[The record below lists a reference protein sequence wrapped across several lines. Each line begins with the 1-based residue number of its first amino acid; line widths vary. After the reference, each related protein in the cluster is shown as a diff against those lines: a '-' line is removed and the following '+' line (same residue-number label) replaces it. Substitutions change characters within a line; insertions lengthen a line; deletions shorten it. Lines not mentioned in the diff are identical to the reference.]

1 MSTDSENTPDFSEL
15 SLAQVS
21 DLVAAR
27 PELLALAKREK
38 GVKGRILDIS
48 IQAQYDRRIV
58 EIGYMELAKYRKR
71 AKEEWYQRELEQ
83 YRSVAVENMP
93 LFVEFD
99 DTDYYMVLGDS
110 ATDKDQEW
118 NPLEVEVK
126 IDGETVFKECVS
138 PGNPHGVVF
147 RKGKSPIRLN
157 FGGGKKEWLIG
168 VSYWRVTLLVTC
180 VKEVAAD
187 FRFDPAKLTIPYFG
201 MPIGYFGPSALVNHY
216 AIRYKGLAPED
227 FSSDEDIDY
236 ENCRNYLLL
245 SRDGLVPFPERMN
258 GCDWSNLLSHS
269 PQYAD
274 LCDWATLNEYGGSD
288 WVYLLK
294 AQPQLADKCDWSAL
308 DSDSLLDLFKAQ
320 PQLAD
325 KCDWSKVNGM
335 ALDGLLAARPE
346 FADRCGR
353 GKATHAG
360 RRAPRPKVLSRVKD
374 DSMNSLVALIEA
386 DMVPIPG
393 QDYALGK
400 FEVVQALW
408 EAVMGSN
415 PSKFK
420 GKARPVESITWDEC
434 QKFLDRLNALPD
446 VKASGRP
453 FRLPANEEWDFAS
466 RAGSIGD
473 FGFPP
478 GMLTQDPAEDIFCRL
493 ANGTEIH
500 GTSLGEIAWYRDNSG
515 GRTQPVGQKKPNAF
529 GLYDMEGNVEEWVSS
544 EGNRRL
550 LTRGFSWSGSGIRG
564 MVCRLGYDPCA
575 GKNDRGFRLARD
587 LFSSEDERLS
597 RVAARIAADMVP
609 IPPQE
614 SGVAFSISKYEVT
627 QSVWK
632 AIMGTNPSFKYGM
645 GLDIPVNNVS
655 WHDCQQFLE
664 RLNAI
669 PDVKALGRPFRLP
682 TAKEWVHACLA
693 GAKKDGYCRLAD
705 GTDINRK
712 MLNRVAWIDDA
723 QSGGWRPRPVGLK
736 ESNAFGL
743 FDMIGSVLEWTATPA
758 DGGRYYV
765 CGPTTGAGSYKAT
778 WEGSAVPDTR
788 DKVIGFRLAR

>member
-38 GVKGRILDIS
+38 G
-48 IQAQYDRRIV
+48 
-58 EIGYMELAKYRKR
+58 
-71 AKEEWYQRELEQ
+71 
-83 YRSVAVENMP
+83 
-93 LFVEFD
+93 
-99 DTDYYMVLGDS
+99 
-110 ATDKDQEW
+110 
-118 NPLEVEVK
+118 
-126 IDGETVFKECVS
+126 
-138 PGNPHGVVF
+138 
-147 RKGKSPIRLN
+147 
-157 FGGGKKEWLIG
+157 
-168 VSYWRVTLLVTC
+168 
-180 VKEVAAD
+180 
-187 FRFDPAKLTIPYFG
+187 
-201 MPIGYFGPSALVNHY
+201 
-216 AIRYKGLAPED
+216 
-227 FSSDEDIDY
+227 
-236 ENCRNYLLL
+236 
-245 SRDGLVPFPERMN
+245 
-258 GCDWSNLLSHS
+258 
-269 PQYAD
+269 
-274 LCDWATLNEYGGSD
+274 
-288 WVYLLK
+288 
-294 AQPQLADKCDWSAL
+294 
-308 DSDSLLDLFKAQ
+308 
-320 PQLAD
+320 
-325 KCDWSKVNGM
+325 GM

-446 VKASGRP
+446 VKA
-453 FRLPANEEWDFAS
+453 
-466 RAGSIGD
+466 
-473 FGFPP
+473 
-478 GMLTQDPAEDIFCRL
+478 
-493 ANGTEIH
+493 
-500 GTSLGEIAWYRDNSG
+500 
-515 GRTQPVGQKKPNAF
+515 
-529 GLYDMEGNVEEWVSS
+529 
-544 EGNRRL
+544 
-550 LTRGFSWSGSGIRG
+550 
-564 MVCRLGYDPCA
+564 
-575 GKNDRGFRLARD
+575 
-587 LFSSEDERLS
+587 
-597 RVAARIAADMVP
+597 
-609 IPPQE
+609 
-614 SGVAFSISKYEVT
+614 
-627 QSVWK
+627 
-632 AIMGTNPSFKYGM
+632 
-645 GLDIPVNNVS
+645 
-655 WHDCQQFLE
+655 
-664 RLNAI
+664 
-669 PDVKALGRPFRLP
+669 LGRPFRLP

-712 MLNRVAWIDDA
+712 MLNRVAWIDDE

-788 DKVIGFRLAR
+788 EKVIGFRLAR